1 MAAINKIFRGVVP
14 QVLHVI
20 VLPVFFFAFMLIY
33 RPFGI
38 IDFLGREW
46 FAVHLTM
53 LSCIILLGELAI
65 RSVYYFLALKLN
77 YLLYVLWCFAEI
89 IFISFFVALY
99 IWLVL
104 HSEMPY
110 FEVVGTSFKLL
121 SFVLVIPYTIIA
133 LSLRLFAY
141 HNATLAPEDNN
152 TIQRIRFYDNKHNLK
167 IVLASDSILYISAE
181 QNYVTIVY
189 VDNGIERE
197 YTLRTSMKA
206 IDELCQE
213 NGLVR
218 CHRSYYINPSF
229 VKVLRKDKEGVIFA
243 EMDSKGMIRIPVS
256 KTYYDHLSE
265 LLC

>member
-1 MAAINKIFRGVVP
+1 MATVSKAFRGFVP

-38 IDFLGREW
+38 IDLLGKEW

-53 LSCIILLGELAI
+53 LSCIILLCEIAV
-65 RSVYYFLALKLN
+65 RSIYYFLALKLN
-77 YLLYVLWCFAEI
+77 YMLYVLWCFAEI
-89 IFISFFVALY
+89 IFTSFFVALY

-104 HSEMPY
+104 HDEMQY
-110 FEVVGTSFKLL
+110 FEVVGTSFQFLA
-121 SFVLVIPYTIIA
+121 FVMVIPYTILA

-141 HNATLAPEDNN
+141 HNASLAPEDNS
-152 TIQRIRFYDNKHNLK
+152 IQRIRFYDNKHNLK
-167 IVLASDSILYISAE
+167 IVLTSDSILYITAE

-189 VDNGIERE
+189 NDNGIERE

>member
-1 MAAINKIFRGVVP
+1 MATVSKAFRGFVP

-38 IDFLGREW
+38 IDFLGKEW

-53 LSCIILLGELAI
+53 LSCIILLCEIAV
-65 RSVYYFLALKLN
+65 RSIYYILALKLN
-77 YLLYVLWCFAEI
+77 YMLYVLWCFAEI
-89 IFISFFVALY
+89 IFTSFFVALY

-110 FEVVGTSFKLL
+110 FEVVGTSFKIL
-121 SFVLVIPYTIIA
+121 SLVMAIPYTIIA

-141 HNATLAPEDNN
+141 HNASLAPEDNS
-152 TIQRIRFYDNKHNLK
+152 IQRIRFYDNKHNLK
-167 IVLASDSILYISAE
+167 IVLTSDSILYITAE

-189 VDNGIERE
+189 NDNGIERE

>member
-1 MAAINKIFRGVVP
+1 MATVSKAFRGFVP

-38 IDFLGREW
+38 IDFLGKEW

-53 LSCIILLGELAI
+53 LSCIILLCEIAV
-65 RSVYYFLALKLN
+65 RSIYYFLALKLN
-77 YLLYVLWCFAEI
+77 YILYILWCFAEI
-89 IFISFFVALY
+89 IFTSFFVALY

-104 HSEMPY
+104 HDEMPY
-110 FEVVGTSFKLL
+110 FEVVGTSFKIL
-121 SFVLVIPYTIIA
+121 SLVMAIPYTIIA

-141 HNATLAPEDNN
+141 HNASLAPEDNS
-152 TIQRIRFYDNKHNLK
+152 IQRIRFYDNKHNLK
-167 IVLASDSILYISAE
+167 IVLTSDSILYITAE

-189 VDNGIERE
+189 NDNGIERE

-218 CHRSYYINPSF
+218 CHRSFYINPSF

>member
-1 MAAINKIFRGVVP
+1 MATVSKAFRGFIP

-38 IDFLGREW
+38 IDFLGKEW

-53 LSCIILLGELAI
+53 LSCIILLCEIAV
-65 RSVYYFLALKLN
+65 RSIYYFLALKLN
-77 YLLYVLWCFAEI
+77 YILYILWCFAEI
-89 IFISFFVALY
+89 IFTSFFLALY

-104 HSEMPY
+104 HDEMQY
-110 FEVVGTSFKLL
+110 FEVVGTSFQFLA
-121 SFVLVIPYTIIA
+121 FVMVIPYTILA

-141 HNATLAPEDNN
+141 HNASLAPEDNS
-152 TIQRIRFYDNKHNLK
+152 IQRIRFYDNKHNLK
-167 IVLASDSILYISAE
+167 IVLTSDSILYITAE

-189 VDNGIERE
+189 NDNGIERE

-206 IDELCQE
+206 IDELCQD